1 MAFWLTWVSQ
11 LVLLDSE
18 YSTFLLRAIN
28 LRRGLLVICSGLAGK
43 DILVYAQTQT
53 IDTSMYHVLG
63 GLKVL
68 DSL

>member
-18 YSTFLLRAIN
+18 YSTFPIN

-43 DILVYAQTQT
+43 DILVYAQT
-53 IDTSMYHVLG
+53 DTSMYHVLG
-63 GLKVL
+63 GVL
-68 DSL
+68 G